1 VINSIISVGYYF
13 KLILAMYTKEPNE
26 TRTGTPVLI
35 YTVAIV
41 AILLNLTVGLFPSL
55 VMDLLG

>member
-1 VINSIISVGYYF
+1 VGYYF